1 MTLYKHITGKG
12 KVAMSAQE
20 ESEIRAEWAANENP
34 SISADAI
41 IAEIDQLLVDTDWT
55 QIADA
60 DLTSAE
66 KAQWN
71 GYRAALRAM
80 DRTPRPRDLG
90 FPVPPSDT
98 KRNGR

>member
-1 MTLYKHITGKG
+1 MTLYKNVNGERIE
-12 KVAMSAQE
+12 MSKE
-20 ESEIRAEWAANENP
+20 EEEALRAEWLANKNP
-34 SISADAI
+34 VVNTDTINN
-41 IAEIDQLLVDTDWT
+41 EIDRLLADTDWT

-71 GYRAALRAM
+71 GYRAALRAL

-90 FPVPPSDT
+90 FPTPPSDT